1 MSVYTKDLGPYYR
14 GAVHPQEVLSPL
26 QPAPHLKRE
35 TTTLEGGKVL
45 FEKDIPIKVRDGTTL
60 YADLYRPTSEEVK
73 VPAIVLF
80 APFGKHGAVP
90 KERFQNMDVDFTKLK
105 SEDHA
110 VASIEHPLLDEY
122 WKSKIVNWGD
132 IQVPAF
138 SVTGWSSLG
147 LHLRGTIEAW
157 KGFSS
162 QDKYL
167 LIHGGRE
174 WSEFYKQEN
183 IEKQLRFW
191 ERYLKNVANDVDKW
205 PKVQFDVRTSATES
219 FRRALSDFP
228 PAATHTRYLLNSGS
242 ELSSHTQGA
251 QNPEFVTFQAHQHD
265 SVVFFDYVF
274 TRRTEISGFS
284 SVKLYVQAM
293 HFPDVDLFVALQK
306 LDNQSREVRFYHSTQ
321 QLEASATFGWLRASH
336 RELDEAKSTPER
348 PVHLHRKRLWLQPR
362 DVVEVNIELWP
373 SSTMW
378 NSGER
383 LRLAIKGTTFTNP
396 NNFTQFKG
404 PSHSF
409 GEVRVWYGG
418 QYDSNLL
425 VPVIP

>member
-1 MSVYTKDLGPYYR
+1 M
-14 GAVHPQEVLSPL
+14 
-26 QPAPHLKRE
+26 
-35 TTTLEGGKVL
+35 
-45 FEKDIPIKVRDGTTL
+45 
-60 YADLYRPTSEEVK
+60 
-73 VPAIVLF
+73 
-80 APFGKHGAVP
+80 
-90 KERFQNMDVDFTKLK
+90 
-105 SEDHA
+105 
-110 VASIEHPLLDEY
+110 
-122 WKSKIVNWGD
+122 
-132 IQVPAF
+132 
-138 SVTGWSSLG
+138 
-147 LHLRGTIEAW
+147 
-157 KGFSS
+157 
-162 QDKYL
+162 
-167 LIHGGRE
+167 
-174 WSEFYKQEN
+174 
-183 IEKQLRFW
+183 
-191 ERYLKNVANDVDKW
+191 
-205 PKVQFDVRTSATES
+205 
-219 FRRALSDFP
+219 
-228 PAATHTRYLLNSGS
+228 
-242 ELSSHTQGA
+242 
-251 QNPEFVTFQAHQHD
+251 
-265 SVVFFDYVF
+265 VFFDYVF
-274 TRRTEISGFS
+274 TERTEISGFS